1 MFSLTSCAEGASP
14 EERAEQV
21 EAIQDALD
29 FGAGPEL
36 DDWWARGRAAFDAA
50 TPMDL
55 PTPET
60 DPGLAAALGSCV
72 AAVPGKS

>member
-1 MFSLTSCAEGASP
+1 MAEGASP
-14 EERAEQV
+14 EEPEPRRAG

-36 DDWWARGRAAFDAA
+36 DGLVGTWPRRVRRSHA
-50 TPMDL
+50 MDL

-60 DPGLAAALGSCV
+60 DPGLAAASGSCV